1 MMMRTHMLGV
11 IPARWAS
18 TRFPGK
24 VLHPLAGRPLLQ
36 HVWERCKRCRRLDR
50 VIIATDDE
58 RVRAVAEDFGAEVR
72 LTAAT
77 HPSGTDRVAEV
88 IQAEPEATHAINVQ
102 GDEPLVDPELIDRL
116 AEALSEDAEL
126 PMVTAANAL
135 RDPAT
140 AANPNVVKVVV
151 NASGDALYFSRSLIP
166 YHRNPGEDPPY
177 YRHHGLYGYSR
188 SFLLQFVAWA
198 PSPLERAEQ
207 LEQLRALEHGAR
219 IRVLMTLGDS
229 IGVDTPEQ
237 AEAVGRLLERGAA

>member
-1 MMMRTHMLGV
+1 MTRRTQIIGV

-36 HVWERCKRCRRLDR
+36 HVWERCGRCRKLDR

-58 RVRAVAEDFGAEVR
+58 RVRAAAEDFGAEVR
-72 LTAAT
+72 MTAAS

-88 IQAEPEATHAINVQ
+88 VQAEGEATHAINVQ

-116 AEALSEDAEL
+116 AEALIEDPEL

-135 RDPAT
+135 RDPET

-151 NASGDALYFSRSLIP
+151 NTLGDALYFSRSLIP
-166 YHRNPGEDPPY
+166 YRRNAGEDPPY

-188 SFLLQFVAWA
+188 SFLLQFVAWT

-219 IRVLMTLGDS
+219 IRVLMALEDS
-229 IGVDTPEQ
+229 MGVDTPEQ
-237 AEAVGRLLERGAA
+237 AEEVERLLERGAA